1 MLIVDKNFEK
11 LNYGYWCN
19 SCGELHFHGQYD
31 LEEQDLP
38 HELRWV
44 YRCLWGDVYH
54 LPCYLMDMAV
64 QYKEYGLAFVVE
76 YDDCTAEDCG
86 IDEENMETD
95 LFKKAVIAA
104 SRIEMEIDMDKVI
117 MIDANGFC
125 KGGWCIV
132 VFIPANE
139 LLKKA
144 NTRDK
149 LQELSKEIC
158 NIAY

>member
-1 MLIVDKNFEK
+1 
-11 LNYGYWCN
+11 
-19 SCGELHFHGQYD
+19 
-31 LEEQDLP
+31 
-38 HELRWV
+38 
-44 YRCLWGDVYH
+44 
-54 LPCYLMDMAV
+54 
-64 QYKEYGLAFVVE
+64 
-76 YDDCTAEDCG
+76 
-86 IDEENMETD
+86 MEID

-132 VFIPANE
+132 VFISANE